1 VLVPVYVRL
10 LRPNEYGVL
19 SLLTITLTLAVIVL
33 KCGLDQA
40 FFRHYYDTKDESHKR
55 CIVGSTLIFLVISSA
70 LATWLLYLIAPQL
83 SDLIFKNSADRSGL
97 LRLIFIIGFFDVVT
111 TIPNAIL
118 RAEFRSIKFSVLNI
132 TSFIVQL
139 SAICYLVIY
148 VDSSVENVLVG
159 RLIGSAFEA
168 VIFFIAVRREL
179 SLSFSSSE
187 LREMLA
193 FGSPLIFNQI
203 ASTLF
208 IMIDRFFLAHYTREV
223 DVGIYSIAS
232 TIVSVVTVIAI
243 MPFGQ
248 VWTVMRFSVMNEEGA
263 DEYYSRVLTYII
275 FVSMTL
281 ALGVAAVAGDGLQ
294 LYGSRGYWPAATIIP
309 LLGLAAVLDSASRVL
324 NIGLTL
330 KKRTIYAPLV
340 MLAALAFN
348 IALNFLLIPSYGVM
362 GATVSTLISYVIFCA
377 LRYWESNH
385 FFKVHYE
392 WKRVAMLLAIGTLL
406 FMMFYLADYLRGDLK
421 EYRFEDPV
429 RRIKLYISIALKTAL
444 ALSFPLILLA
454 LRFYD
459 ERERRR
465 LGEIWQ
471 KITFV
476 LRHRKWTEA
485 SSLGDQG

>member
-1 VLVPVYVRL
+1 M
-10 LRPNEYGVL
+10 L
-19 SLLTITLTLAVIVL
+19 SLVTITHTLAVIVL

-40 FFRHYYDTKDESHKR
+40 FFRHYYDTKDEAHR
-55 CIVGSTLIFLVISSA
+55 RRIVGSTLIFLVTSSA

-83 SDLIFKNSADRSGL
+83 SDLIFRSSADRSGL

-118 RAEFRSIKFSVLNI
+118 RAQFRSIRFSVLNI

-148 VDSSVENVLVG
+148 VDSTVENVLIG

-168 VIFFIAVRREL
+168 AIFFIAVRREL
-179 SLSFSSSE
+179 SLNVSSSE
-187 LREMLA
+187 LREMLS
-193 FGSPLIFNQI
+193 FGSPLIFNQL

-208 IMIDRFFLAHYTREV
+208 IMIDRFFLEHYTREV
-223 DVGIYSIAS
+223 EVGIYSIAS
-232 TIVSVVTVIAI
+232 TIVSVVTVVAI
-243 MPFGQ
+243 IPFGQ

-281 ALGVAAVAGDGLQ
+281 ALGVSSIAGDGLQ

-309 LLGLAAVLDSASRVL
+309 LLGLSAVLDSASRVL

-348 IALNFLLIPSYGVM
+348 VALNFLLIPSYGVM
-362 GATVSTLISYVIFCA
+362 GATVSTLVSYIVFCT
-377 LRYWESNH
+377 LRYWASNH

-392 WKRVAMLLAIGTLL
+392 WKRVAMLLAVGTLL
-406 FMMFYLADYLRGDLK
+406 VVIFYLADYLRGDLK
-421 EYRFEDPV
+421 EYRFEDPA
-429 RRIKLYISIALKTAL
+429 RRMKLYLSMAFKALIAI
-444 ALSFPLILLA
+444 SFPLILLA

-465 LGEIWQ
+465 LVEIWQ
-471 KITFV
+471 KIAFA
-476 LRHRKWTEA
+476 LKHRRWTEA
-485 SSLGDQG
+485 KSLGDQS